1 MNDEYNNEYNND
13 CNDVRSKIIEGSG
26 YEEAKVDE
34 SLSPYVDI
42 YSNYTTTGYNLQKVD
57 AILSY
62 IISICSFVIDN
73 HVDETVK
80 VSLVNYLED
89 RNPVVDDIKERSID
103 IATKVKT
110 IQESDYNINILIN
123 NNGNNLDNDTITSIG
138 ELFKYLKEESEDVIR
153 IVEDFKDE
161 LLSLYK
167 KDIDDCLK
175 QNKLEEALITEC
187 EDLLEEFTLA
197 MTEND
202 SIKANRVLE
211 AISQRLAN
219 DFGLEKD
226 NIQNDLNTV
235 DLKQELNN
243 PNLLVVDDVKQLTD
257 VEFMDLRRL
266 KGDEYATEYIYTV
279 PKENR
284 EYYFKLMEL

>member
-1 MNDEYNNEYNND
+1 MNDDYNNEYDND
-13 CNDVRSKIIEGSG
+13 YNDVRSKIIEGSG

-153 IVEDFKDE
+153 IVEDFKEE

-175 QNKLEEALITEC
+175 QNKLEEALISEC

-266 KGDEYATEYIYTV
+266 KGDEYAIEYIYTV

>member
-1 MNDEYNNEYNND
+1 MNDDYNNEYNND

-153 IVEDFKDE
+153 MVEDFKDE

-266 KGDEYATEYIYTV
+266 KGDEYAIEYIYTV